1 MTCCLRRLTQCVCT
15 DLQHDCYP
23 SNNVKPQGEFPPPKR
38 KEHSSNIG
46 MKESKTSNSRRVIF
60 PALHQSTSTLD
71 TDKLQAEPKSRYH
84 GRVSSLDSISG
95 LEVKRNMIP
104 FSPRLKE
111 QDDCKNGSSPVCV
124 SALKQDACLPLQILS
139 SPPLYDFE
147 PSTLC
152 IPPFK
157 QTITPPEDVNRQ
169 VDRVLIDKH
178 TFTKKMESSGYQ
190 SSFLTGF
197 PGMKQPQGNVPKL
210 PLSILR
216 NKSIES
222 IPSVVSLATS
232 EKSCE
237 SKRVQFD
244 ARVWVCEFSR
254 QEEEFKNTW
263 YSKMEMDKFKRRA
276 MECVCTGTIEYLPTG
291 TGRQVRVPR
300 QRTMLYSNPALFA
313 DEDEDEVAL
322 QCIARLEFLNILILD
337 PHDLCCSLFAKAL
350 KHILPHAN
358 IVTAKTSDEVLSRM
372 EQLGAQKTFDL
383 FLVEERLKLIQEGE
397 DYQSSG
403 SALIRFLRNRC
414 SKVVPQNRQPLFIGV
429 SAHFGKDKETLQ
441 KSGASL
447 CWPKPPPSLNKV
459 MRDNLLKQILML
471 RGKRDTALR
480 YFL

>member
-1 MTCCLRRLTQCVCT
+1 MNASR
-15 DLQHDCYP
+15 
-23 SNNVKPQGEFPPPKR
+23 
-38 KEHSSNIG
+38 
-46 MKESKTSNSRRVIF
+46 TSNTRRVIF
-60 PALHQSTSTLD
+60 PALHQPTSTVG
-71 TDKLQAEPKSRYH
+71 TGQLQSEPKSPCH
-84 GRVSSLDSISG
+84 GRVSDLDSTSG

-104 FSPRLKE
+104 LSPLLNE

-124 SALKQDACLPLQILS
+124 SSLKQDARIANLC
-139 SPPLYDFE
+139 SPSLYDLD

-157 QTITPPEDVNRQ
+157 RTLSPSEDLNRQIDGALIDTPPY
-169 VDRVLIDKH
+169 
-178 TFTKKMESSGYQ
+178 TKKMEPSRVHR
-190 SSFLTGF
+190 SFLITF
-197 PGMKQPQGNVPKL
+197 PVMSQPHANVPNL
-210 PLSILR
+210 PMSILR
-216 NKSIES
+216 NKSVES
-222 IPSVVSLATS
+222 IPSVVSLAAS

-276 MECVCTGTIEYLPTG
+276 MECVCTGTMEFLPTG
-291 TGRQVRVPR
+291 TGRQVRMPR
-300 QRTMLYSNPALFA
+300 QRTLLFTNPALFA
-313 DEDEDEVAL
+313 DEDEDELAL
-322 QCIARLEFLNILILD
+322 QRIARLEILNILILD
-337 PHDLCCSLFAKAL
+337 PHDLCSRLFAKAL

-358 IVTAKTSDEVLSRM
+358 IVTTKSSDEALSRM

-403 SALIRFLRNRC
+403 SALIRFLRNQC
-414 SKVVPQNRQPLFIGV
+414 SEVVPPNRQPLFIGV
-429 SAHFGKDKETLQ
+429 SAHFGKDKGTLQ
-441 KSGASL
+441 QSGASL
-447 CWPKPPPSLNKV
+447 CWPKPPPSLDKV